1 MKITFFLKV
10 MNIIWPVL
18 LYIMYNNKRMFKY
31 LYLGKN
37 IHVPAVSIIA
47 EQSQGDGDLILS
59 RRRRGVP
66 GGGGPQSCPGSVGW
80 WWVGR
85 RWGRWL
91 RQRLFW
97 GFSISYLKKP
107 VLVKRC
113 VLFMISK
120 MEFEYIEYNYP

>member
-1 MKITFFLKV
+1 
-10 MNIIWPVL
+10 
-18 LYIMYNNKRMFKY
+18 MFKY

-37 IHVPAVSIIA
+37 IPAVSIIA

-66 GGGGPQSCPGSVGW
+66 GGSTELPGFRGLMMSGAAVG
-80 WWVGR
+80 VVAATAAL
-85 RWGRWL
+85 L
-91 RQRLFW
+91 RVQHQLF
-97 GFSISYLKKP
+97 KKKT